1 MSSFCFLMIRRPP
14 RSTRTD
20 TLFPYTTLFRS
31 CLKVRSAAL
40 RVFVQGLFGSG
51 VNAAADVTTER
62 SRHLMERPRREHEG
76 GACPVDFLTHLPARL
91 PIDIEVLE
99 RERECPVD
107 MPVADVLLRQDFQ
120 IGRAHV

>member
-1 MSSFCFLMIRRPP
+1 MRISDWSS
-14 RSTRTD
+14 
-20 TLFPYTTLFRS
+20 
-31 CLKVRSAAL
+31 
-40 RVFVQGLFGSG
+40 
-51 VNAAADVTTER
+51 DVCSSDLTTER

-107 MPVADVLLRQDFQ
+107 MPVADVLLRQDFRRERHSNDRFRLFLIISGGGADGVFVGTLSLGSTSCQ
-120 IGRAHV
+120 E